1 MAVVTLVGETATGTV
16 GVPSFPHGAVSI
28 NAAQDNEFVRPVTIY
43 VGGDGDVEVI
53 PYASRNSNVAEVFK
67 GLKAGSTVPCMVYAT
82 RAASTTAS
90 NLIALY

>member
-1 MAVVTLVGETATGTV
+1 MALVTLVGATATGTV
-16 GVPSFPHGAVSI
+16 GVPSYPHGAVSI

-53 PYASRNSNVAEVFK
+53 PYASRNSNVLFK